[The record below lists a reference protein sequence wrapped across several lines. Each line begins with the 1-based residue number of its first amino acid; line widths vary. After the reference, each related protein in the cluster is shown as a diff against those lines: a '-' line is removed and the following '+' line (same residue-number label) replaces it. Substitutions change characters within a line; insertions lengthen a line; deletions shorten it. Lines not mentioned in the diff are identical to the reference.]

1 MSRPDILVPA
11 PMREMIL
18 DGLAPHFTLHRLYEA
33 EDRDAMLAAVADR
46 IRGIAISFRPVDK
59 ALVDRLPKLEIV
71 ANFGVGYDN
80 VDAAYCGTKGVIVTN
95 TPDVLTDEVA
105 DTAIALMIMTVRELP
120 AAERWLREGRW
131 KSQGPFPLTRGT
143 LRGRTLGILGLGR
156 IGKAIATRAEA
167 FGMAIHYH
175 NRSRQADVPYTYHP
189 SLVSLAEAVDT
200 LMLVAPGGEETRHM
214 VGERVLEALG
224 PEGVLINIGRGS
236 VVNEAALAAALRQ
249 GTILAAGLDVFE
261 NEPQVPQALLDLPN
275 AVLLPHVGS
284 ASVATRNAMGQL
296 VVDNLVGWFRD
307 GRVLTPVAETPVPAM
322 SPRHGA

>member
-11 PMREMIL
+11 PMRDMIL
-18 DGLAPHFTLHRLYEA
+18 DGLEPHFTLHKLYEA
-33 EDRDAMLAAVADR
+33 EDRDAMLADVAER

-59 ALVDRLPKLEIV
+59 SLVDRLPKLEIV

-80 VDAAYCGTKGVIVTN
+80 VDAAYCGTKGIIVTN

-105 DTAIALMIMTVRELP
+105 DTAIALMIMTIRELP
-120 AAERWLREGRW
+120 AAERWLR
-131 KSQGPFPLTRGT
+131 QGKWVNQGAFPLTRGT

-156 IGKAIATRAEA
+156 IGKAIAERAEA
-167 FGMAIHYH
+167 FGMAVHYH
-175 NRSRQADVPYTYHP
+175 GRNRQDGVAYTYHP
-189 SLVSLAEAVDT
+189 SLISLAEAVDT

-224 PEGVLINIGRGS
+224 PQGVVINIGRGS
-236 VVNEAALAAALRQ
+236 VVNETALAEALRK

-261 NEPQVPQALLDLPN
+261 NEPHVPQALLDLPN

-284 ASVATRNAMGQL
+284 ASEATRNAMGQL
-296 VVDNLVGWFRD
+296 VVDNLTGWFHHR
-307 GRVLTPVAETPVPAM
+307 RVLTPVAETPV
-322 SPRHGA
+322 G